1 MSRRP
6 ERVAVVIPAKDEAQR
21 IEATVTAA
29 LSMDRVDLVVVVDD
43 GSTDSTAAIAK
54 GAGAD
59 VVRHRTNRGK
69 ADAMA
74 TGARVVAM
82 REEVERANSRGEFP
96 DLIEEAEPGHTGPL
110 PVVHN
115 GDDDGLGAPP
125 RALLFIDGDM
135 QQSAANAQP
144 LVAAVLDHGVD
155 MAIATLPP
163 QEGASGM
170 GLVVRTSRNGI
181 QKATGFEA
189 VQPLSGTRCIT
200 RETWDAVQ
208 PLAAGWGVETG
219 LTIDALDA
227 GFWVKEIPADLSHR
241 ATGRDMRSQLHR
253 AAQLRDVVKA
263 LRARRHLS
271 PNDPLDVPD
280 EDAPGTTASDVS
292 RPADEDTSAS

>member
-6 ERVAVVIPAKDEAQR
+6 ERVAVVIPAKDEALR
-21 IEATVTAA
+21 IESTVTAA

-82 REEVERANSRGEFP
+82 REEVERAGRSSEFP
-96 DLIEEAEPGHTGPL
+96 ELIEDPDPGHTGPL
-110 PVVHN
+110 PVVYTPEQAEKAGN
-115 GDDDGLGAPP
+115 PP

-135 QQSAANAQP
+135 ADSAVQASP
-144 LVAAVLDHGVD
+144 LVNAVLDEGVD

-181 QKATGFEA
+181 RRATGFDA

-200 RETWDAVQ
+200 REAWDAVQ
-208 PLAAGWGVETG
+208 PLAPGWGVETG

-227 GFWVKEIPADLSHR
+227 GFWVKEIPAELSHR

-271 PNDPLDVPD
+271 PNDPLELP
-280 EDAPGTTASDVS
+280 SD
-292 RPADEDTSAS
+292 DTSAS